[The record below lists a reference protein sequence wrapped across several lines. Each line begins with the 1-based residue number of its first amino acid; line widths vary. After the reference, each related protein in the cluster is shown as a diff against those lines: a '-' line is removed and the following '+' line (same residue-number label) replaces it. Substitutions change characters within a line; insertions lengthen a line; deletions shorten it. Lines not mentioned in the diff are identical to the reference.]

1 MAQFSVSSEINKLI
15 LIVLISCC
23 AVGSKAQQEYAL
35 HFNRKMAQS
44 TFTNPAFL
52 SEHKVVLS
60 LPSIVYNY
68 GNNAFSYN
76 DLVKKDPLDDSTYLN
91 IDGVIGQMRD
101 KNQLQFQSYLD
112 WFSLY
117 ISFKKWQFS
126 FNVTEKID
134 FKFKYTKDM
143 ISLLWNGN
151 AQYIGQEIEIGPAL
165 NFQVYKEYGFRFAR
179 HFDKF
184 DVGLRF
190 KLLNGL
196 ANIYSVQNSM
206 KLSTGSV
213 NYSSNLNTDYE
224 IRESGLRDFEA
235 NQFLPFSN
243 SPNKGYAFDLGA
255 VYRLNEKWEFTASVI
270 DLGRIKWTDSVR
282 IHKSNG
288 SFSFQGVDINEFIS
302 EEEFNTQA
310 FEDSIADLYFE
321 TEEGRSYISNLVPK
335 SYFSASFHPDAA
347 TTFGALIHMEYFDG
361 IQPGVSIYAGRN
373 FTDYFQMGLS
383 YAYKNRRFDNLG
395 LNLNIGMPAFTIY
408 LVTDNLFNI
417 LRPGYGR
424 NLTIRYG
431 MNISLGKLGERKK
444 KDNEEAEDK
453 AEEIL

>member
-1 MAQFSVSSEINKLI
+1 
-15 LIVLISCC
+15 
-23 AVGSKAQQEYAL
+23 
-35 HFNRKMAQS
+35 
-44 TFTNPAFL
+44 
-52 SEHKVVLS
+52 
-60 LPSIVYNY
+60 
-68 GNNAFSYN
+68 
-76 DLVKKDPLDDSTYLN
+76 
-91 IDGVIGQMRD
+91 
-101 KNQLQFQSYLD
+101 
-112 WFSLY
+112 
-117 ISFKKWQFS
+117 
-126 FNVTEKID
+126 
-134 FKFKYTKDM
+134 
-143 ISLLWNGN
+143 
-151 AQYIGQEIEIGPAL
+151 
-165 NFQVYKEYGFRFAR
+165 
-179 HFDKF
+179 
-184 DVGLRF
+184 
-190 KLLNGL
+190 
-196 ANIYSVQNSM
+196 
-206 KLSTGSV
+206 
-213 NYSSNLNTDYE
+213 
-224 IRESGLRDFEA
+224 
-235 NQFLPFSN
+235 
-243 SPNKGYAFDLGA
+243 
-255 VYRLNEKWEFTASVI
+255 
-270 DLGRIKWTDSVR
+270 